1 MIRSERTEKINLL
14 PEHLIDQIKAGEVI
28 ERPASL
34 VKELLENS
42 LDAGATQIKVTLIEN
57 GLDLI
62 SIEDNGKGIYFE
74 DLPYAFCRHATS
86 KISRFEDIY
95 NLGSYGFRGEALAS
109 MASISRITCVSV
121 PKDDLENGG
130 KIVIHGGEEKSH
142 TLGGNKKAGTSIFIK
157 DLFYN
162 TPARLKFIKSK
173 TSEKNALKRVINAFI
188 LTNPEVHFS
197 IKWDDKERIIYRP
210 VKHDNIE
217 KRISEILFSK
227 NSPSKDLYE
236 FSGEYEGHCVH
247 GFSAKATSRGNAG
260 KQQYLFVNGRLFT
273 DRQIHQT
280 IIRNMEKLWPIAET
294 GHYCVMLNV
303 PASQVDVNVHP
314 NKTQVKFFKSNIV
327 ISVVSA
333 SIKKYIQD
341 NGELERPQ
349 EQLFDQ
355 DSQKDS
361 DLQMFSHSPFKTF
374 SHNSESYF
382 RPTQTTVYNAHRKE
396 NESNEEEVQ
405 NSLTRLDS
413 RYLIL
418 QNSITHRTYLLD
430 SYSLFIHYWIKNWSK
445 NFPYEEIKTT
455 PLLISE
461 PFELSS
467 KIKIN
472 LPLLKDSGLEID
484 QLDETTYA
492 LRTIPQCFDSFN
504 VREVLS
510 DLINYFQEISIEKNS
525 FKNVLTNTISTIKL
539 NDFFISEQSIFL
551 IIDEISI
558 IQLLEQK
565 CLINLDSENLAKLF
579 K

>member
-62 SIEDNGKGIYFE
+62 SIEDNGKGIFFD

-109 MASISRITCVSV
+109 MAAISRITCVST
-121 PKDDLENGG
+121 PADDLENGG

-142 TLGGNKKAGTSIFIK
+142 TPGGNKKAGTSIFIK

-188 LTNPEVHFS
+188 LTNPNVHFS
-197 IKWDDKERIIYRP
+197 VKWDDKERLIYRP
-210 VKHDNIE
+210 VKAE
-217 KRISEILFSK
+217 KLESRISQILFSK
-227 NSPSKDLYE
+227 NSPSKELYE
-236 FSGEYEGHCVH
+236 FSGEYEGHSVH

-280 IIRNMEKLWPIAET
+280 ILRNMEKLWPIQET

-314 NKTQVKFFKSNIV
+314 NKTQVKFFKPNIV
-327 ISVVSA
+327 FSVVSA

-341 NGELERPQ
+341 HGEVRQ
-349 EQLFDQ
+349 ENTQLFNEEV
-355 DSQKDS
+355 QKENEI
-361 DLQMFSHSPFKTF
+361 QMFSNSPFQTF
-374 SHNSESYF
+374 SNNSESYF
-382 RPTQTTVYNAHRKE
+382 RPTAATTYS
-396 NESNEEEVQ
+396 SNEQDEETK
-405 NSLTRLDS
+405 SLTRLDS

-418 QNSITHRTYLLD
+418 QDNTNNQTYLID
-430 SYSLFIHYWIKNWSK
+430 SFSFFVNFWIKNWE
-445 NFPYEEIKTT
+445 NDFPVFEERTT

-461 PFELSS
+461 PFELSN
-467 KIKIN
+467 KIKEN
-472 LPLLKDSGLEID
+472 LGFLKDCGLEID
-484 QLDETTYA
+484 KLDENTFA
-492 LRTIPQCFDSFN
+492 LRTIPTIFDSFN
-504 VREVLS
+504 VRETLS
-510 DLINYFQEISIEKNS
+510 ELMNLFD
-525 FKNVLTNTISTIKL
+525 
-539 NDFFISEQSIFL
+539 EQSITKRNFKELLLDKVSISSQIDFFL
-551 IIDEISI
+551 SEQAIFDILNSYSMVQALENKSI
-558 IQLLEQK
+558 VSLS
-565 CLINLDSENLAKLF
+565 SENLSKLF

>member
-42 LDAGATQIKVTLIEN
+42 LDAGSTQIKITLIEN

-62 SIEDNGKGIYFE
+62 SIEDNGKGIFFE

-109 MASISRITCVSV
+109 MASISRITCVST
-121 PKDDLENGG
+121 PIDDADNGG

-142 TLGGNKKAGTSIFIK
+142 TPGGNKRPGTSIFIK

-173 TSEKNALKRVINAFI
+173 TSEKNALKRIINAFI
-188 LTNPEVHFS
+188 LTNPSVHFS
-197 IKWDDKERIIYRP
+197 VKWDDKERAIFRP
-210 VKHDNIE
+210 VKDEKIE
-217 KRISEILFSK
+217 NRIAQILFSK
-227 NSPSKDLYE
+227 NSPSKELYE
-236 FSGEYEGHCVH
+236 FEGEYEGHSVK

-280 IIRNMEKLWPIAET
+280 ILRNMEKLWPFGET

-314 NKTQVKFFKSNIV
+314 NKTQVKFFKPNIV
-327 ISVVSA
+327 FSVVSA

-341 NGELERPQ
+341 NGELERENTTLFSDQ
-349 EQLFDQ
+349 EQKENDI
-355 DSQKDS
+355 
-361 DLQMFSHSPFKTF
+361 QMFSNSPFQTF
-374 SHNSESYF
+374 SNQNESYF
-382 RPTQTTVYNAHRKE
+382 RPTNSAVFTSND
-396 NESNEEEVQ
+396 ESETKQ
-405 NSLTRLDS
+405 SLTRLDS

-418 QNSITHRTYLLD
+418 QDSSNSQTYLVD
-430 SYSLFIHYWIKNWSK
+430 SYSVFINYWVKFWSK
-445 NFPYEEIKTT
+445 EYPVIEERTT

-461 PFELSS
+461 PFELCG
-467 KIKIN
+467 KIAKN
-472 LPLLKDSGLEID
+472 LTILKDSGLEID
-484 QLDETTYA
+484 KLDEKTFA
-492 LRTIPQCFDSFN
+492 LRTIPTIFDAFN
-504 VREVLS
+504 VREILA
-510 DLINYFQEISIEKNS
+510 DLIGHFDQVE
-525 FKNVLTNTISTIKL
+525 LTKENFVETLHETTTSIKL
-539 NDFFISEQSIFL
+539 ENFFLLEQSIFDIL
-551 IIDEISI
+551 NEFSMIEALSKKCIIT
-558 IQLLEQK
+558 L
-565 CLINLDSENLAKLF
+565 NSENLSKLF
-579 K
+579 R